1 MKSKYKLPAGLPKHA
16 CGRCVWWTQTTEEGW
31 GRCALKRDRFWYQC
45 MVCCEYEMVPDISMR
60 Q

>member
-1 MKSKYKLPAGLPKHA
+1 MISKYKLPAGLP
-16 CGRCVWWTQTTEEGW
+16 QTTEEGW
-31 GRCALKRDRFWYQC
+31 GRCALKRDRAWYQC